1 MSTRA
6 IQIES
11 LLTGLVHP
19 TTGLQMTGGTAY
31 FYSAGTSNAK
41 NVWTEKEK
49 TNPYTSYALSVIGGA
64 QLYGDGEYKIVV
76 KDADGVTCYTWDNVR
91 LRYPNYYVRAVTATT
106 SQTADDDFLEV
117 NTTSGAVT
125 INLLTVT
132 SWVQPLKVMHV
143 AGANSITLE
152 PSGAELIDGAA
163 NYTYTAVG
171 TIVEVVA
178 DAAGTG
184 LRKAGIRSTT
194 LDADGDTGI
203 ELDRAADNDTVYIK
217 TGGVDR
223 MVINSTATDVDAL
236 SIGGV
241 AVTAATGANVVN
253 TTTAQNIAGPKAFTD
268 GLTITGAPLKLA
280 NAAEFATITGNT
292 TTQTVTEVMAGG
304 YTSANDSGRIAV
316 RSKSHASL
324 PGTVSLY
331 GTNGSSAVEGL
342 RVLNDGSVNIANLVI
357 TGGRL
362 AISPSVGTGARV
374 TTGSTAVTDI
384 TVMPGGYTSTNDAA
398 AIEIRSKDAS
408 SIPGTVSI
416 YATNGVTGVEAL
428 RAKSDGTINLPV
440 GLEIG
445 GVAVIPTAAE
455 IYEASVGAQHASGNL
470 GGDLTGTY
478 RLSKV
483 GHTVT
488 LTWSPATH
496 ASASSAT
503 SGAGVIPAAYR
514 PPVAV
519 YNMFLSASGHVEM
532 VSISTAGTITFEYRD
547 WAGSGFSNIACASGS
562 ASWVVD

>member
-31 FYSAGTSNAK
+31 FYSAGTSTAK

-64 QLYGDGEYKIVV
+64 QLYGDGEYKIVI

-125 INLLTVT
+125 INLLTVG
-132 SWVQPLKVMHV
+132 SWVHPLKVMHT

-163 NYTYTAVG
+163 NYTFTSPG
-171 TIVEVVA
+171 TIVEIVA

-184 LRKAGIRSTT
+184 LRKSGIRSTT

-203 ELDRAADNDTVYIK
+203 ELDRTADNDTIYIK

-241 AVTAATGANVVN
+241 VQTTTPTEINLLHNKTVVN
-253 TTTAQNIAGPKAFTD
+253 TADAQNIAGPKVFTD
-268 GLTITGAPLKLA
+268 GLSVTGGPLKLDSGVA
-280 NAAEFATITGNT
+280 TLATITGNAT
-292 TTQTVTEVMAGG
+292 AQTVTEIMAGG
-304 YTSANDSGRIAV
+304 YVDDDFSGRVVV
-316 RSKSHASL
+316 RSKDHISV

-331 GTNGSSAVEGL
+331 GSSGAAGTEGL
-342 RVLNDGSVNIANLVI
+342 RVLTDGKV
-357 TGGRL
+357 
-362 AISPSVGTGARV
+362 
-374 TTGSTAVTDI
+374 
-384 TVMPGGYTSTNDAA
+384 
-398 AIEIRSKDAS
+398 
-408 SIPGTVSI
+408 
-416 YATNGVTGVEAL
+416 
-428 RAKSDGTINLPV
+428 NLPV
-440 GLEIG
+440 GLQIG
-445 GVAVIPTAAE
+445 GVDQLKQKVVEIGDWNMDSTSSVDVVHSLTYANIVGVRGLIRDDAGTTKFPVPGMPTAVSGYGVR
-455 IYEASVGAQHASGNL
+455 ISTIGATTINVVREL
-470 GGDLTGTY
+470 GGNFD
-478 RLSKV
+478 
-483 GHTVT
+483 
-488 LTWSPATH
+488 
-496 ASASSAT
+496 T
-503 SGAGVIPAAYR
+503 SFFDSTS
-514 PPVAV
+514 
-519 YNMFLSASGHVEM
+519 YNRGWL
-532 VSISTAGTITFEYRD
+532 IIDY
-547 WAGSGFSNIACASGS
+547 I
-562 ASWVVD
+562 

>member
-31 FYSAGTSNAK
+31 FYSAGTSTAK

-64 QLYGDGEYKIVV
+64 QLYGDGEYKIVI

-125 INLLTVT
+125 INLLTVG
-132 SWVQPLKVMHV
+132 SWVHPLKVMHT

-163 NYTYTAVG
+163 NYTFTSPG
-171 TIVEVVA
+171 TIVEIVA

-184 LRKAGIRSTT
+184 LRKSGIRSTT

-203 ELDRAADNDTVYIK
+203 ELDRTADNDTIYIK

-241 AVTAATGANVVN
+241 VQTTTPTEINLLHNKTVVN
-253 TTTAQNIAGPKAFTD
+253 TADAQNIAGPKVFTD
-268 GLTITGAPLKLA
+268 GLSVTGGPLKLDSGVA
-280 NAAEFATITGNT
+280 TLATITGNAT
-292 TTQTVTEVMAGG
+292 AQTVTEIKAGG
-304 YTSANDSGRIAV
+304 YVDDDFSGRVVV
-316 RSKSHASL
+316 RSKDHISV

-331 GTNGSSAVEGL
+331 GSSGAAGTEGL
-342 RVLNDGSVNIANLVI
+342 RVLTDGKV
-357 TGGRL
+357 
-362 AISPSVGTGARV
+362 
-374 TTGSTAVTDI
+374 
-384 TVMPGGYTSTNDAA
+384 
-398 AIEIRSKDAS
+398 
-408 SIPGTVSI
+408 
-416 YATNGVTGVEAL
+416 
-428 RAKSDGTINLPV
+428 NLPV
-440 GLEIG
+440 GLQIG
-445 GVAVIPTAAE
+445 GVDAAYSTATVA
-455 IYEASVGAQHASGNL
+455 AN
-470 GGDLTGTY
+470 GDLTGSIYLTKIG
-478 RLSKV
+478 R
-483 GHTVT
+483 TVT
-488 LTWSPATH
+488 MTWNALSH
-496 ASASSAT
+496 ASLAVPASS
-503 SGAGVIPAAYR
+503 SGLIPAAYR
-514 PPVAV
+514 PASNLEDV
-519 YNMFLSASGHVEM
+519 YQFVSSGPTICKILMYATGTIAFTYYNSATGAGVSMTSTFAGSFSWVSAS
-532 VSISTAGTITFEYRD
+532 
-547 WAGSGFSNIACASGS
+547 
-562 ASWVVD
+562 